1 MCLVI
6 PRPPGTDAL
15 SVVSKQLIP
24 LLVPGIPW
32 VGSIRRPMTYAGPIG
47 DRGLY
52 VLVFESQGETFPFR

>member
-1 MCLVI
+1 MSHVI

-15 SVVSKQLIP
+15 SVVKRLIQ

-32 VGSIRRPMTYAGPIG
+32 VGSIRRPMTHAGPIG